1 MIIEAVVKLSE
12 VENAPQNRCDTPVA
26 VSSVVAWLHCQQ
38 NKERKFDNHERRYR
52 HDVRNK
58 RLPAPI
64 DKIASSNALSV
75 RDNCAARLVA
85 EHACLEQ
92 DVSEKHKGC

>member
-1 MIIEAVVKLSE
+1 MQ
-12 VENAPQNRCDTPVA
+12 ENEKEKEENEEKEDEQEE
-26 VSSVVAWLHCQQ
+26 QQ